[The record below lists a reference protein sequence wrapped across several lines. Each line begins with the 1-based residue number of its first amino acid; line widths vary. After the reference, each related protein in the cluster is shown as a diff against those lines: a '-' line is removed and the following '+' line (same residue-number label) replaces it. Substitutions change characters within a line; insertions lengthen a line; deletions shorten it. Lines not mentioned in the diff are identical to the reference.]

1 MGGNEANKRK
11 VYVYNKDGTYLTE
24 YESEKETAAKL
35 FYHHN
40 FIYKCL
46 SGKRNCRN
54 YIFSFE
60 KVGG

>member
-1 MGGNEANKRK
+1 MGSNEANKRK

-35 FYHHN
+35 FYSKD
-40 FIYKCL
+40 FIYQCL
-46 SGKRNCRN
+46 NGKRNCKN
-54 YIFSFE
+54 YIFKFE